1 MARKTTALTNTA
13 VKQAKPKDKEYSL
26 NDGDGLALRI
36 KITGAKQWI
45 FNYYRPFS
53 KKRANISFGQYP
65 EVSLA
70 EARKQRAKAR
80 ALVAKD
86 IDPKSHKDEIAQQK
100 KDELANTFGKVAIQW
115 FELKKQKVKED
126 TATKA
131 WNIMNKYALTPFVKR
146 ANSFN

>member
-1 MARKTTALTNTA
+1 MPRKTTALTNTEI
-13 VKQAKPKDKEYSL
+13 KQAKPKDKEYSL

-36 KITGAKQWI
+36 KTTGSKQWI

-70 EARKQRAKAR
+70 EARKQREKAR

-86 IDPKSHKDEIAQQK
+86 IDPKTHKDEIAQQK
-100 KDELANTFGKVAIQW
+100 KDELASSCPEMG
-115 FELKKQKVKED
+115 
-126 TATKA
+126 
-131 WNIMNKYALTPFVKR
+131 
-146 ANSFN
+146 